1 MCALLKGITMLHFIF
16 KTFNIRFGDHVKFTS
31 KAVATKNR
39 SQVCSDQFMDS
50 RGKMINA
57 NNKMQLTL

>member
-1 MCALLKGITMLHFIF
+1 MCALLKDIK
-16 KTFNIRFGDHVKFTS
+16 KTFSLRFGDHVKYTS
-31 KAVATKNR
+31 KAVTTKNK
-39 SQVCSDQFMDS
+39 SQVCSDQFMHS

>member
-1 MCALLKGITMLHFIF
+1 MCALLILFQDF
-16 KTFNIRFGDHVKFTS
+16 PPQVWRS
-31 KAVATKNR
+31 VALKNR

-50 RGKMINA
+50 RGKIINA